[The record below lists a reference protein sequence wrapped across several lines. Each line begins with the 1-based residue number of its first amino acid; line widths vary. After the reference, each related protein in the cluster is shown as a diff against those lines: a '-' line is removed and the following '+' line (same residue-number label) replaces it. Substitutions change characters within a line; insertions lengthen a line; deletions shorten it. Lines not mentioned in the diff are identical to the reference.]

1 MSHYRNE
8 KLRRAV
14 ASLPCQAEDC
24 GIEGQTQ
31 ASHSNQLR
39 DGKGM
44 GIKAHDY
51 RLAAL
56 CVTCHHNIDQG
67 RDLSRSERQARWD
80 EAHRRT
86 IGLLFER
93 GLVVVK

>member
-1 MSHYRNE
+1 MSNYRNP
-8 KLRRAV
+8 KLRRIV
-14 ASLPCQAEDC
+14 ASLACQRCD
-24 GIEGQTQ
+24 IEQRSQ

-56 CVTCHHNIDQG
+56 CVECHQEIDQG
-67 RDLSRSERQARWD
+67 STLNRLERLEQWEA
-80 EAHRRT
+80 AHRRT
-86 IGLLFER
+86 IGLLFEL
-93 GLVVVK
+93 GHLQVQ